1 MGNYAPVQVE
11 IWNHP
16 KFQRLATHP
25 LGDLRLA
32 ALYVLTTPY
41 RNYLTGFYRIKLAD
55 ITDHLACTDSHA
67 RAVIEAL
74 TAESWIRYDYENKV
88 LLVLDHLEH
97 NPMGGSKQL
106 TSAVDHVKTL
116 RHSPLLGEFVE
127 ASRRYAHKC
136 PGLYDALIG
145 AFGPQPEPA
154 PPPSAHAPATP
165 RPERDT
171 APPSPRPAHTDVA
184 DPTEAFR
191 ALQRAHEQH
200 SGRLLTTDDT
210 LALNEVLKA
219 AAEAGVEWQVLLR
232 LMIEAQENYKGKGL
246 KKHIERIRFYFSIWD
261 PYIREAREELGQ
273 RRPPAGLAPPPPEQD
288 PDHRRPLDPD
298 HIE

>member
-154 PPPSAHAPATP
+154 PPPADPAPATA

-171 APPSPRPAHTDVA
+171 APPSPRTAQTALAEMMDYLKQHLPHFISKTNTELLAAMAGETGWDVV
-184 DPTEAFR
+184 R
-191 ALQRAHEQH
+191 R
-200 SGRLLTTDDT
+200 
-210 LALNEVLKA
+210 
-219 AAEAGVEWQVLLR
+219 AAEVTVGENKRQWSYFQGVWR
-232 LMIEAQENYKGKGL
+232 RYRD
-246 KKHIERIRFYFSIWD
+246 ERCLSYAD
-261 PYIREAREELGQ
+261 ALATDQ
-273 RRPPAGLAPPPPEQD
+273 RRHDARASPRQQGNGGRGLAGLADELERVRGGTTP
-288 PDHRRPLDPD
+288 
-298 HIE
+298 

>member
-32 ALYVLTTPY
+32 AFYVLTTPY

-55 ITDHLACTDSHA
+55 ITDHLACTDGHA

-74 TAESWIRYDYENKV
+74 STENWIRYDYENKV

-97 NPMGGSKQL
+97 NPMGGTKQL
-106 TSAVDHVKTL
+106 TSAVDHAKTL
-116 RHSPLLGEFVE
+116 RHSPLLWDFVE
-127 ASRRYAHKC
+127 AAKRYAGKC
-136 PGLYDALIG
+136 PGLYDALVKE
-145 AFGPQPEPA
+145 FGEPLPA
-154 PPPSAHAPATP
+154 DPAPATD

-171 APPSPRPAHTDVA
+171 APPSPRPAHTDDA
-184 DPTEAFR
+184 DQTEAFR
-191 ALQRAHEQH
+191 ALQRAHESH
-200 SGRLLTTDDT
+200 STKLLSTDDT

-232 LMIEAQENYKGKGL
+232 LMVEAQENYKGKGL
-246 KKHIERIRFYFSIWD
+246 KQRIEKIRYYFGTWD
-261 PYIREAREELGQ
+261 PHIREAMAELEERRGEKGRQARLPPPDADPAF
-273 RRPPAGLAPPPPEQD
+273 RRPMD
-288 PDHRRPLDPD
+288 TD